1 MRRVN
6 LTIEQSYR
14 ANNLINRMKQRAGL
28 VLAVICLTSGLAL
41 TGFCLNQP
49 VSSQS
54 AIAPAANSAG
64 SNTGQLNAARYSHT
78 ATLLPNG
85 NVLVTGGYSRKES
98 GTVILN
104 SAEVYDANTGTWSI
118 TGNLNLGRVGH
129 TATLLTNGKLLVVGG
144 NTSIIPPSFGVTNS
158 AELFDPATGMWS
170 TTGSLNTNHTD
181 HTATLLP
188 NGKVLVTAG
197 WDGSEPVKSAELY
210 DPDTGTWTIT
220 GSLIT
225 ARYWHTASLL
235 QNGKVLVAAGSD
247 EGDLFTALASAEL
260 YDPDT
265 GTWSKTASLSDPR
278 VLHSATLLQNGKV
291 LVAGGYGGYVYGQSD
306 SEELYDSTTG
316 EWSHTGNVN
325 TIRYGH
331 TSTLL
336 PNGNV
341 LVSGGGYS
349 SPGGPVN
356 FTNSA
361 ELYDPATATWYS
373 TDELKTARYGHTATL
388 LSDGKV
394 LLAGGSNGSGA
405 LNSAELYDAAAGTIA
420 IPKIVGASVA
430 GKKLFILGEKFQLGA
445 VILLNGE
452 DQRTTNDDQN
462 PKTTLI
468 CKKAGKKVKPGDKLQ
483 VRNPNG
489 TLSQEFT
496 FTGS

>member
-6 LTIEQSYR
+6 LTIGQSYR
-14 ANNLINRMKQRAGL
+14 ANNLINRMKQRTGL
-28 VLAVICLTSGLAL
+28 VVAVVCLTSGLAS

-54 AIAPAANSAG
+54 AIAPAANLAW

-98 GTVILN
+98 GTVVLN
-104 SAEVYDANTGTWSI
+104 SAEGYDANTGTWS
-118 TGNLNLGRVGH
+118 
-129 TATLLTNGKLLVVGG
+129 
-144 NTSIIPPSFGVTNS
+144 
-158 AELFDPATGMWS
+158 
-170 TTGSLNTNHTD
+170 
-181 HTATLLP
+181 
-188 NGKVLVTAG
+188 
-197 WDGSEPVKSAELY
+197 
-210 DPDTGTWTIT
+210 IT

-306 SEELYDSTTG
+306 SEELYDSATG

-336 PNGNV
+336 PN
-341 LVSGGGYS
+341 
-349 SPGGPVN
+349 
-356 FTNSA
+356 
-361 ELYDPATATWYS
+361 
-373 TDELKTARYGHTATL
+373 
-388 LSDGKV
+388 
-394 LLAGGSNGSGA
+394 
-405 LNSAELYDAAAGTIA
+405 
-420 IPKIVGASVA
+420 
-430 GKKLFILGEKFQLGA
+430 
-445 VILLNGE
+445 
-452 DQRTTNDDQN
+452 
-462 PKTTLI
+462 
-468 CKKAGKKVKPGDKLQ
+468 
-483 VRNPNG
+483 RN
-489 TLSQEFT
+489 
-496 FTGS
+496 